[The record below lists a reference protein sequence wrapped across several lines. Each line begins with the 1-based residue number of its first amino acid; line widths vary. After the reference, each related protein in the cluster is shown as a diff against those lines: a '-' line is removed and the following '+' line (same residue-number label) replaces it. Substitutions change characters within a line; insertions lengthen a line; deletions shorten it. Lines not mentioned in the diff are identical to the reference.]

1 MPIPSFLRHFSIL
14 SGTRIISC
22 FRSQLNQF
30 LSSFQVCFSA
40 FLGQLFYLGN
50 GGEALWGKGLGAD
63 VLGTVIFIFL
73 QDGLADE

>member
-1 MPIPSFLRHFSIL
+1 M
-14 SGTRIISC
+14 
-22 FRSQLNQF
+22 NQF